1 LKATQIRYRG
11 LKASGLIS
19 LKEPFFCY
27 NLRTRSRG
35 GIILKKMGI
44 DALCINTIRF
54 LAVDAVQNAD
64 SGHPGMPMGMAPTAY
79 LLWTKLL
86 KYNPKNPHWLDRDR
100 FVLSA
105 GHGSMLLY
113 SMLFLTGYDLS
124 LDDIKN
130 FRKWGSRTPGHPEY
144 GVTPGVECTTG
155 PLGQGFANGVGM
167 AIAERYLAAK
177 FNRPGH
183 EIVDHYTFAICSD
196 GDMMEGISSEAA
208 SLAGHLGLGKLIY
221 IYDNNHITLSAD
233 TKLSFTEDVNKR
245 FDAYGWHTQ
254 SVEDGNDLD
263 AMLKAVTA
271 AKEEIKKPS
280 LISIRTHLGYGSP
293 NKQDSFEAHGSPLG
307 EEEVRLTKDNLG
319 WPPDEVFYV
328 PDQALKVFREA
339 GEKGPG
345 REEEWTGL
353 MRSYGKKY
361 PELLT
366 EWELMT
372 GPKLPEGWDSDIP
385 AFDTDP
391 KGMATRSAGGK
402 VLNAIAEKIPS
413 LIGGSADLDP
423 STKTAMEGRGDF
435 QHPGNGEESV
445 QGAVSG
451 HWGYG
456 GANIAYGVREHAMG
470 AISTG
475 MSLHGGLI
483 PFTATFLIFSD
494 YMRPAIRLAALS
506 SVKVIYVF
514 THDSIALG
522 KDGPTHQPVEHLASL
537 RAMPGIRVIRPA
549 DANET
554 AEAWRSAIM
563 EKEGPV
569 ALVLTRQNVP
579 VINRSTYSSA
589 SGLHMGAYI
598 LADAP
603 KGRPE
608 LIIIATGS
616 EVHLALEAYEKLTK
630 EGAAVRVV
638 SMPCWE
644 SFEKQSAQ
652 YKDKVLPPGTARVTV
667 EAASTFGWERYA
679 GQEGISIGID
689 RFGASAKG
697 SVNLEKFGFTAE
709 NIIEKSRKLL
719 NRGEGRKQKTA
730 GKLS

>member
-1 LKATQIRYRG
+1 M
-11 LKASGLIS
+11 
-19 LKEPFFCY
+19 
-27 NLRTRSRG
+27 
-35 GIILKKMGI
+35 KKMGK

-79 LLWTKLL
+79 LLWTKSL
-86 KYNPKNPHWLDRDR
+86 KYNPKNPHWPDRDR

-124 LDDIKN
+124 LDDIKS

-183 EIVDHYTFAICSD
+183 EIVDHYTFVICSD
-196 GDMMEGISSEAA
+196 GDMMEGIASEAA
-208 SLAGHLGLGKLIY
+208 SLAGHLGLGKLIC
-221 IYDNNHITLSAD
+221 IYDNNHVTLSAD

-263 AMLKAVTA
+263 AILKAVTA
-271 AKEEIKKPS
+271 AKEDIKKPS
-280 LISIRTHLGYGSP
+280 LISVRTHLGYGSP

-307 EEEVRLTKDNLG
+307 VEEVRLTKDNLG

-345 REEEWTGL
+345 REEEWTEL

-361 PELLT
+361 PDLLT

-372 GPKLPEGWDSDIP
+372 GPKLPEGWDRDIP
-385 AFDTDP
+385 VFAPDA
-391 KGMATRSAGGK
+391 KGTATRSAGGK
-402 VLNAIAEKIPS
+402 VLHALAEKIPS

-423 STKTAMEGRGDF
+423 STKTAMDGRGDF
-435 QHPGNGEESV
+435 QHNGNGDEGI
-445 QGAVSG
+445 QGAVAG

-483 PFTATFLIFSD
+483 PFTATFFVFSD

-506 SVKVIYVF
+506 SAKVIYVF
-514 THDSIALG
+514 THDSVALG
-522 KDGPTHQPVEHLASL
+522 EDGPTHQPIEQLASL

-554 AEAWRSAIM
+554 AEAWKSAVM

-579 VINRSTYSSA
+579 VIDRSKYSLA

-616 EVHLALEAYEKLTK
+616 EVHLALEAYEKLTE

-644 SFEKQSAQ
+644 SFERQSAE
-652 YKDKVLPPGTARVTV
+652 YRAKVLPPGTARLTV
-667 EAASTFGWERYA
+667 EAASTFGWDRYA

-709 NIIEKSRKLL
+709 NIIEKSRTLL
-719 NRGEGRKQKTA
+719 RQGEGGRKQKAA
-730 GKLS
+730 GK

>member
-1 LKATQIRYRG
+1 M
-11 LKASGLIS
+11 
-19 LKEPFFCY
+19 
-27 NLRTRSRG
+27 
-35 GIILKKMGI
+35 KKMGK

-79 LLWTKLL
+79 LLWTKLM
-86 KYNPKNPHWLDRDR
+86 KYNPKNPRWPDRDR

-113 SMLFLTGYDLS
+113 SMLYLTGYGLT

-221 IYDNNHITLSAD
+221 IYDNNHVTLSAD

-263 AMLKAVTA
+263 AILKAITA
-271 AKEEIKKPS
+271 AKDEIKRPS

-307 EEEVRLTKDNLG
+307 VEEVRLTKDNLG
-319 WPPDEVFYV
+319 WPPDEIFYV

-385 AFDTDP
+385 AFAPDA

-402 VLNAIAEKIPS
+402 VLNALAEKIPS

-435 QHPGNGEESV
+435 QHPGNGEEGI
-445 QGAVSG
+445 QGAVAG

-475 MSLHGGLI
+475 LSLHGGLI

-522 KDGPTHQPVEHLASL
+522 EDGPTHQPIEHLASL

-554 AEAWRSAIM
+554 AEAWKSAIM

-579 VINRSTYSSA
+579 VIDRSTYSSA

-598 LADAP
+598 LAEAP

-608 LIIIATGS
+608 LLIIATGS
-616 EVHLALEAYEKLTK
+616 EVHIALDAYEKLVK
-630 EGAAVRVV
+630 EGVAVRVV
-638 SMPCWE
+638 SMPCRE

-652 YKDKVLPPGTARVTV
+652 YRDKVLPPGVTARVTV
-667 EAASTFGWERYA
+667 EAASTFGWEKYA
-679 GQEGISIGID
+679 GTEGITIGID

-719 NRGEGRKQKTA
+719 SQGEGIRKQKAA

>member
-1 LKATQIRYRG
+1 M
-11 LKASGLIS
+11 
-19 LKEPFFCY
+19 
-27 NLRTRSRG
+27 
-35 GIILKKMGI
+35 KKMGK

-86 KYNPKNPHWLDRDR
+86 KYNPKNPRWPDRDR

-124 LDDIKN
+124 LDDIKS

-183 EIVDHYTFAICSD
+183 EIVDHYTFVICSD
-196 GDMMEGISSEAA
+196 GDMMEGIASEAA

-221 IYDNNHITLSAD
+221 IYDNNHVTLSAD
-233 TKLSFTEDVNKR
+233 TKLSFTEDVNRR

-263 AMLKAVTA
+263 AILKAVTA
-271 AKEEIKKPS
+271 AKEDIKRPS

-307 EEEVRLTKDNLG
+307 VEEVRLTKDNLG

-372 GPKLPEGWDSDIP
+372 GPKLPEGWDRDIP
-385 AFDTDP
+385 VFAPDA

-402 VLNAIAEKIPS
+402 VLNALAEKIPS

-423 STKTAMEGRGDF
+423 STKTAMDGRGDF
-435 QHPGNGEESV
+435 QHNGNGDEGI

-456 GANIAYGVREHAMG
+456 GANVAYGVREHAMG

-483 PFTATFLIFSD
+483 PFTATFFVFSD

-506 SVKVIYVF
+506 SAKVIYVF
-514 THDSIALG
+514 THDSVALG
-522 KDGPTHQPVEHLASL
+522 EDGPTHQPVEQLASL

-554 AEAWRSAIM
+554 AEAWKSAVM

-579 VINRSTYSSA
+579 VIDRSKYSLA

-608 LIIIATGS
+608 LVIIATGS
-616 EVHLALEAYEKLTK
+616 EVHLALEAYETLIK

-644 SFEKQSAQ
+644 SFEKQSAE
-652 YKDKVLPPGTARVTV
+652 YRAKVLPPGTARVTV
-667 EAASTFGWERYA
+667 EAASTFGWDRYA

-709 NIIEKSRKLL
+709 NIIEKSRTLL
-719 NRGEGRKQKTA
+719 RQGEGGRKQKAA
-730 GKLS
+730 GK

>member
-1 LKATQIRYRG
+1 M
-11 LKASGLIS
+11 
-19 LKEPFFCY
+19 
-27 NLRTRSRG
+27 
-35 GIILKKMGI
+35 KKMGK

-64 SGHPGMPMGMAPTAY
+64 SGHPGMPMGMAPAAY
-79 LLWTKLL
+79 LLWTKLM
-86 KYNPKNPHWLDRDR
+86 KYNPKNPRWPDRDR

-124 LDDIKN
+124 LDDIKS

-183 EIVDHYTFAICSD
+183 EIVDHYTFVICSD
-196 GDMMEGISSEAA
+196 GDMMEGIASEAA

-221 IYDNNHITLSAD
+221 IYDNNHVTLAAE
-233 TKLSFTEDVNKR
+233 TKLTFTEDVNRR

-254 SVEDGNDLD
+254 SVDDGNDLD
-263 AMLKAVTA
+263 AILKAIAA
-271 AKEEIKKPS
+271 AKENIKKPS
-280 LISIRTHLGYGSP
+280 LISVRTHLGYGSP

-307 EEEVRLTKDNLG
+307 VEEVRLTKDNLG

-345 REEEWTGL
+345 QEEDWTEL

-372 GPKLPEGWDSDIP
+372 GPKLPEDWDRDIP
-385 AFDTDP
+385 VFAPDA

-402 VLNAIAEKIPS
+402 VLNALAEKIPS

-423 STKTAMEGRGDF
+423 STKTAMDGRGDF
-435 QHPGNGEESV
+435 QHNGNGDEGI

-483 PFTATFLIFSD
+483 PFTATFFVFSD

-506 SVKVIYVF
+506 SAKVIYVF
-514 THDSIALG
+514 THDSVALG
-522 KDGPTHQPVEHLASL
+522 EDGPTHQPVEQLASL

-549 DANET
+549 DANEA
-554 AEAWRSAIM
+554 AEAWKSAVM

-579 VINRSTYSSA
+579 VIDRSKYSLA

-603 KGRPE
+603 KGQRPE

-616 EVHLALEAYEKLTK
+616 EVHLALEAYETLIK

-644 SFEKQSAQ
+644 SFERQSAE
-652 YKDKVLPPGTARVTV
+652 YRAKVLPPGTARVTV
-667 EAASTFGWERYA
+667 EAASTFGWDRYA

-709 NIIEKSRKLL
+709 NIIEKSRTLL
-719 NRGEGRKQKTA
+719 RQGEGGRKQKAA
-730 GKLS
+730 GK

>member
-1 LKATQIRYRG
+1 M
-11 LKASGLIS
+11 
-19 LKEPFFCY
+19 
-27 NLRTRSRG
+27 
-35 GIILKKMGI
+35 KKMGT

-54 LAVDAVQNAD
+54 LAVDAVQNAN
-64 SGHPGMPMGMAPTAY
+64 SGHPGMPMGMASTAY
-79 LLWTKLL
+79 LLWAKLM
-86 KYNPKNPHWLDRDR
+86 KYNPKNPRWPDRDR

-144 GVTPGVECTTG
+144 GATPGVECTTG

-167 AIAERYLAAK
+167 AIAERYLAAR

-221 IYDNNHITLSAD
+221 IYDNNHVTLSAG

-263 AMLKAVTA
+263 AILKAVAA
-271 AKEEIKKPS
+271 AKDEIKRPS
-280 LISIRTHLGYGSP
+280 LISVRTHLGYGSP

-307 EEEVRLTKDNLG
+307 VEEVRLTKDNLG

-339 GEKGPG
+339 GDKGPG

-385 AFDTDP
+385 AFAPDA
-391 KGMATRSAGGK
+391 KGIATRSAGGK
-402 VLNAIAEKIPS
+402 VLKALAEKIPS

-423 STKTAMEGRGDF
+423 STMTAMEGRGDF
-435 QHPGNGEESV
+435 QRPGNGEEGV
-445 QGAVSG
+445 QGAVTG

-522 KDGPTHQPVEHLASL
+522 EDGPTHQPIEQLASL

-554 AEAWRSAIM
+554 AEAWKSAVM

-569 ALVLTRQNVP
+569 ALVLTRQNLP
-579 VINRSTYSSA
+579 VIDRSTYSPA

-608 LIIIATGS
+608 LLIIATGS
-616 EVHLALEAYEKLTK
+616 EVHIALEAYEKLIK
-630 EGAAVRVV
+630 EGVAVRVV
-638 SMPCWE
+638 SMPCRE

-652 YKDKVLPPGTARVTV
+652 YRDKVLPPGVTARVTV

-679 GQEGISIGID
+679 GTEGITIGID

-719 NRGEGRKQKTA
+719 SQAGGRKQKAA

>member
-1 LKATQIRYRG
+1 M
-11 LKASGLIS
+11 
-19 LKEPFFCY
+19 
-27 NLRTRSRG
+27 
-35 GIILKKMGI
+35 KKMGK

-86 KYNPKNPHWLDRDR
+86 KYNPKNPRWPDRDR

-124 LDDIKN
+124 LDDIKS

-183 EIVDHYTFAICSD
+183 EIVDHYTFVICSD

-221 IYDNNHITLSAD
+221 IYDNNHVTLSAD
-233 TKLSFTEDVNKR
+233 TKLSFTEDVNRR

-263 AMLKAVTA
+263 AILKAVTA
-271 AKEEIKKPS
+271 AKEDIKRPS
-280 LISIRTHLGYGSP
+280 LISVRTHLGYGSP

-307 EEEVRLTKDNLG
+307 VEEVRLTKDNLG

-345 REEEWTGL
+345 REEEWTEL

-372 GPKLPEGWDSDIP
+372 GPKLPEGWDRDIP
-385 AFDTDP
+385 VFAPDA

-402 VLNAIAEKIPS
+402 VLNALAEKIPS

-435 QHPGNGEESV
+435 QHNGNGDEGI
-445 QGAVSG
+445 QGAVAG

-483 PFTATFLIFSD
+483 PFTATFFVFSD

-506 SVKVIYVF
+506 SAKVIYVF
-514 THDSIALG
+514 THDSDRVGRGRPYA
-522 KDGPTHQPVEHLASL
+522 PAVEQLASL

-579 VINRSTYSSA
+579 VIDQVKIFSRVGPSH
-589 SGLHMGAYI
+589 GCIH
-598 LADAP
+598 P
-603 KGRPE
+603 CGR
-608 LIIIATGS
+608 A
-616 EVHLALEAYEKLTK
+616 
-630 EGAAVRVV
+630 EGAAGACNHRHR
-638 SMPCWE
+638 
-644 SFEKQSAQ
+644 
-652 YKDKVLPPGTARVTV
+652 LGGPPGAGGVR
-667 EAASTFGWERYA
+667 EAYQGRRGGPGGKHA
-679 GQEGISIGID
+679 
-689 RFGASAKG
+689 
-697 SVNLEKFGFTAE
+697 
-709 NIIEKSRKLL
+709 LL
-719 NRGEGRKQKTA
+719 GEFREAVG
-730 GKLS
+730 GVP

>member
-1 LKATQIRYRG
+1 M
-11 LKASGLIS
+11 
-19 LKEPFFCY
+19 
-27 NLRTRSRG
+27 
-35 GIILKKMGI
+35 KKMGK

-79 LLWTKLL
+79 LLWTKLM
-86 KYNPKNPHWLDRDR
+86 KYNPKNPLWPDRDR

-124 LDDIKN
+124 LDDIKS

-221 IYDNNHITLSAD
+221 IYDNNHVTLSAD

-263 AMLKAVTA
+263 AILKAVTA
-271 AKEEIKKPS
+271 AKEEIKRPS

-307 EEEVRLTKDNLG
+307 VEEVRLTKDNLG

-339 GEKGPG
+339 GEKGPE

-385 AFDTDP
+385 VFAPDA

-402 VLNAIAEKIPS
+402 VLKAIAEKIPS

-435 QHPGNGEESV
+435 QHPGNGEEGV

-506 SVKVIYVF
+506 TVKVIYVF
-514 THDSIALG
+514 THDSVALG
-522 KDGPTHQPVEHLASL
+522 EDGPTHQPIEQLASL

-569 ALVLTRQNVP
+569 ALVLTRQNLP
-579 VINRSTYSSA
+579 VIDRSTYSLA

-608 LIIIATGS
+608 LLIIATGS
-616 EVHLALEAYEKLTK
+616 EVHIALEAYEKLTK
-630 EGAAVRVV
+630 EGVAVRVV

-652 YKDKVLPPGTARVTV
+652 YRDKVLPPGVTARVTV

-679 GQEGISIGID
+679 GTEGITIGID

-719 NRGEGRKQKTA
+719 SQVEGGRKQKAA